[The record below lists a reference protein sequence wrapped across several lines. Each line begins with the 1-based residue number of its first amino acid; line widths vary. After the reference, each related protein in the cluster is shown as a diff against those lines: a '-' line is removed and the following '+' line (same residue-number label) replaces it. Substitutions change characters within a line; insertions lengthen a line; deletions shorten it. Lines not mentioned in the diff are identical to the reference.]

1 MSDVVF
7 VDTNILLYAHD
18 LDAGLKR
25 TRSIEV
31 LTQLWDAGSGA
42 LSVQVLQEFY
52 VNVTQKVK
60 TPVARSI
67 AREIVNT
74 YGSWVREATTPMIVI
89 RATHLAEMAKISFW
103 DAMIVAS
110 AELAGARQLYTEDL
124 NAGQTIAGVLVVNP
138 LAGM

>member
-25 TRSIEV
+25 TRSIEA
-31 LTQLWDAGSGA
+31 LTQLWDAGTGA

-52 VNVTQKVK
+52 VNVTQKLK

-74 YGSWVREATTPMIVI
+74 YGAWVRETTTAMIVI
-89 RATHLAEMAKISFW
+89 RATHLAE
-103 DAMIVAS
+103 
-110 AELAGARQLYTEDL
+110 LAQ
-124 NAGQTIAGVLVVNP
+124 
-138 LAGM
+138 